1 MLGLPAS
8 QFLRNILEA
17 TCKLDGVG
25 SQGSWKSAPAVISCP
40 VTKGL
45 AQGWEKVSRKKRLIG
60 K

>member
-45 AQGWEKVSRKKRLIG
+45 AQGWEKVSRKKAL
-60 K
+60 